1 MARFVRYSWLLAGLV
16 VVGAAAFLLGSYLSP
31 RRALAGTELRTPVQV
46 TGLDLV
52 DTAGD
57 PVDLA
62 GDLAGSVAL
71 VFFGYTRCPDVC
83 PLTMARLA
91 RAYELAGQPAD
102 LDVVMV
108 TVDPGFD
115 TPEVLGEYVGRF
127 HPAFMGL
134 TGTNSQVAAAA
145 KAFFVGFVEGGGS
158 VAHTDVVG
166 VVDRRGYLRY
176 IYGQDAVP
184 RLGDDIPELLRRL

>member
-1 MARFVRYSWLLAGLV
+1 
-16 VVGAAAFLLGSYLSP
+16 
-31 RRALAGTELRTPVQV
+31 
-46 TGLDLV
+46 
-52 DTAGD
+52 
-57 PVDLA
+57 
-62 GDLAGSVAL
+62 
-71 VFFGYTRCPDVC
+71 VC

-91 RAYELAGQPAD
+91 RAYELAGQPGD

-115 TPEVLGEYVGRF
+115 TPEVLREYLGRF
-127 HPAFMGL
+127 HPAFLGL

>member
-1 MARFVRYSWLLAGLV
+1 MARSLKYLWLVAAVVVLGAGAFYLGTLLA
-16 VVGAAAFLLGSYLSP
+16 P
-31 RRALAGTELRTPVQV
+31 KPALAGTELKNPVQV
-46 TGLDLV
+46 TGLSLV
-52 DTAGD
+52 DTAGE

-62 GDLAGSVAL
+62 GDMAGSVAL

-91 RAYELAGQPAD
+91 SAVEAAGVPRD

-108 TVDPGFD
+108 TVDPGYD
-115 TPEVLGEYVGRF
+115 TPEVLGEYVKRF
-127 HPAFMGL
+127 HPSFVGL
-134 TGTNSQVAAAA
+134 TGTNSQVAEAA
-145 KAFFVGFVEGGGS
+145 KAFFVGFIDGGGS

-176 IYGQDAVP
+176 IYAQDAVP
-184 RLGDDIPELLRRL
+184 HLGEDVPELLRRL

>member
-1 MARFVRYSWLLAGLV
+1 MLAGLV

-31 RRALAGTELRTPVQV
+31 RRALTGTELRTPVQV
-46 TGLDLV
+46 TGLELV

-127 HPAFMGL
+127 HPAFLGL